1 MSIVEKAIAKL
12 QSGGA
17 DEARAQ
23 SAPQSVRPA
32 IQAFAPAQAS
42 PPRVTEPA
50 ADIRIVAGS
59 SVTIDPAALQDA
71 GMLPPD
77 KGALMVRNQFRRLK
91 WTLLDEI
98 ESARNKGLPQAGALM
113 ISSALPGEG
122 KTFTSINLV
131 MSLAREEN
139 HRVILVDADV
149 AKGHVSALFGLGDRT
164 GLVDL
169 LSDPKLSVADV
180 LVQTN
185 VDRLF
190 ILPAGKFRSD
200 VPELMASSR
209 MQQVVNEL
217 IGGDRRRV
225 VVFDTSPVL
234 ATNAAQVLA
243 RTLPQILMVVRAEHT
258 SQTAVLDAIELL
270 DKTKVAAVLNQSHL
284 AATNDNYNQ
293 GYGYYGNE
301 ER

>member
-12 QSGGA
+12 QSGGS
-17 DEARAQ
+17 DESR
-23 SAPQSVRPA
+23 PQSPPQVLRPA
-32 IQAFAPAQAS
+32 VQTFAP
-42 PPRVTEPA
+42 PPVSQTRATEPA
-50 ADIRIVAGS
+50 AEIKIVAGS
-59 SVTIDPAALQDA
+59 SIVVDMKVLQDA

-77 KGALMVRNQFRRLK
+77 NGALLVRNQFRRLK
-91 WTLLDEI
+91 WTLLDEV

-122 KTFTSINLV
+122 KTFTSVNLV

-149 AKGHVSALFGLGDRT
+149 AKGHVSALFGLRDRP

-169 LSDPKLSVADV
+169 LTDTKLNVADV
-180 LVQTN
+180 LVETDIQ
-185 VDRLF
+185 RLF

-209 MQQVVNEL
+209 MQQVINEL

-243 RTLPQILMVVRAEHT
+243 RMLPQILMVVRAEHT
-258 SQTAVLDAIELL
+258 SQAAVLDAVELL
-270 DKTKVAAVLNQSHL
+270 DKTKVAAVLNQSHF
-284 AATNDNYNQ
+284 AASNDNYNQ
-293 GYGYYGNE
+293 GYGYYGKE
-301 ER
+301 G